1 MLAGTI
7 SFIKLGVSNT
17 EHAGS
22 RVAVGWHC
30 GGTVQLAAALR
41 SLAGRCHPATRG
53 AISQREE
60 VMGSITLHNWELH
73 DFTSHKDDEKGGK

>member
-1 MLAGTI
+1 
-7 SFIKLGVSNT
+7 
-17 EHAGS
+17 
-22 RVAVGWHC
+22 
-30 GGTVQLAAALR
+30 LR